1 MCVWLFVCVW
11 RKKNN
16 FSDPFASP
24 LNLHAIFSHLEWGG
38 MHHPML
44 FLFSFLMSHAFFFF
58 ISSFPF
64 IVWSS
69 GAVYFW
75 IFFGRL
81 FFFEMRLQ
89 FVFFWTKTVFLFDQL
104 NLLLVCLFFFL
115 NLGDAK
121 NWQQKERKKKWVHR
135 TCGHSHVTSRIFS
148 PSLNGT
154 HTHTWKGKKKSL
166 HTEKE
171 GIF

>member
-1 MCVWLFVCVW
+1 MGFRNAVYPFSVFLFNFFSPHVCVWLFVCVW

-81 FFFEMRLQ
+81 FLWNAIAVCFFGRRQ
-89 FVFFWTKTVFLFDQL
+89 SSCSISWTSSLYVY
-104 NLLLVCLFFFL
+104 FFFL

-121 NWQQKERKKKWVHR
+121 NWQQKERKKNGFIER
-135 TCGHSHVTSRIFS
+135 AGTVTWLVAFF
-148 PSLNGT
+148 PPP
-154 HTHTWKGKKKSL
+154 
-166 HTEKE
+166 
-171 GIF
+171 

>member
-1 MCVWLFVCVW
+1 MLSIHFQCFYLIFFPPMCVCVTFCVCMTK
-11 RKKNN
+11 KKNN

-81 FFFEMRLQ
+81 F
-89 FVFFWTKTVFLFDQL
+89 
-104 NLLLVCLFFFL
+104 LLKCDCSLFFFL
-115 NLGDAK
+115 DEDSLPVRSV
-121 NWQQKERKKKWVHR
+121 EPPP
-135 TCGHSHVTSRIFS
+135 CMFIFFF
-148 PSLNGT
+148 L
-154 HTHTWKGKKKSL
+154 
-166 HTEKE
+166 
-171 GIF
+171 I

>member
-1 MCVWLFVCVW
+1 MGFRNAVYPFSVFLFNFFSPMCVCDFLCVYDE
-11 RKKNN
+11 KKNN

-81 FFFEMRLQ
+81 FLLKCDCSLF
-89 FVFFWTKTVFLFDQL
+89 FFWTKTVFLFDQL

-121 NWQQKERKKKWVHR
+121 NWQQKERKKNGFIER
-135 TCGHSHVTSRIFS
+135 AGTVTWLVAFF
-148 PSLNGT
+148 PPP
-154 HTHTWKGKKKSL
+154 
-166 HTEKE
+166 
-171 GIF
+171 

>member
-1 MCVWLFVCVW
+1 MCVCVTFCVCMTK
-11 RKKNN
+11 KKNN

-44 FLFSFLMSHAFFFF
+44 FLFFISDVTRVFLFHFFFPF
-58 ISSFPF
+58 YCLILRGRVFLDFFRSSF
-64 IVWSS
+64 S
-69 GAVYFW
+69 
-75 IFFGRL
+75 
-81 FFFEMRLQ
+81 FEMRLQ
-89 FVFFWTKTVFLFDQL
+89 FVFFFGRRQSSCSISWTSSLYVY
-104 NLLLVCLFFFL
+104 FFFL

-154 HTHTWKGKKKSL
+154 HTHTWKEKKKS
-166 HTEKE
+166 
-171 GIF
+171 